1 MAKRIRWFTGAEEV
15 EMTRKS
21 AAETLKQAK
30 AVHKA
35 GGKVVDKGVGRPRS
49 SVSSIRG
56 SNFRDEVI
64 TRAVER
70 TEKVEEITSKL
81 SKGHKFSNPR
91 VKMPSGL
98 FSTMEFIN
106 TQAAAAAANR
116 TPGITPKVK
125 AKGRGRKA

>member
-1 MAKRIRWFTGAEEV
+1 MGSKEIADI
-15 EMTRKS
+15 RKS
-21 AAETLKQAK
+21 AAETLKQSRM
-30 AVHKA
+30 VHKA
-35 GGKVVDKGVGRPRS
+35 GGKVVDKGIGRAGS
-49 SVSSIRG
+49 AVSSIRG
-56 SNFRDEVI
+56 SNFRDEVV

-70 TEKVEEITSKL
+70 TEKVDEITSKL

-125 AKGRGRKA
+125 VKGRGRKS